1 MLKWLERH
9 SELQCKQI
17 KKNGDRCRNPRHYDC
32 KTCRFHG
39 ARRIRTGIKA
49 TAYKTG
55 EWTAEAIKN
64 SQETRARLGVLQRIG
79 EKLGFLPKKRGRK
92 IGSKF

>member
-1 MLKWLERH
+1 MLKWLSSRPD
-9 SELQCKQI
+9 LQCKQI
-17 KKNGDRCRNPRHYDC
+17 KKNGYRCRNPRHYGC

-39 ARRIRTGIKA
+39 SRRIRTGVKA

-64 SQETRARLGVLQRIG
+64 SQEVRARLGVLQKIG
-79 EKLGFLPKKRGRK
+79 EKFGFLPKKRGRK
-92 IGSKF
+92 IVS

>member
-9 SELQCKQI
+9 PELQCKQI

-39 ARRIRTGIKA
+39 ARRIRTGINAPNYKHGDYTKERIEESKA
-49 TAYKTG
+49 V
-55 EWTAEAIKN
+55 
-64 SQETRARLGVLQRIG
+64 RRRLGFLTLIGQR
-79 EKLGFLPKKRGRK
+79 LGFLPRKRGRK
-92 IGSKF
+92 FGS

>member
-1 MLKWLERH
+1 MLKWLSNH
-9 SELQCKQI
+9 PELRCKQI
-17 KKNGDRCRNPRHYDC
+17 KKDGYRCRNPRHHGC

-39 ARRIRTGIKA
+39 ARRIRTGVKA

-64 SQETRARLGVLQRIG
+64 SQEVRARLRVLQKIC
-79 EKLGFLPKKRGRK
+79 EKFGFLPKKRGGK
-92 IGSKF
+92 IDS

>member
-1 MLKWLERH
+1 MLKWLSSRPD
-9 SELQCKQI
+9 LQCKQI
-17 KKNGDRCRNPRHYDC
+17 KKNGHRCRNPRHYGC

-39 ARRIRTGIKA
+39 AKSIRTGIKA

-64 SQETRARLGVLQRIG
+64 SQEIRARLKVLQKIG
-79 EKLGFLPKKRGRK
+79 EKFGFLPKKRGRK
-92 IGSKF
+92 TVS

>member
-9 SELQCKQI
+9 PELQCKQI

-39 ARRIRTGIKA
+39 ARRIRYGKDAPNYRHGEMTA
-49 TAYKTG
+49 TA
-55 EWTAEAIKN
+55 IKE
-64 SQETRARLGVLQRIG
+64 SRKVRTKLGALIRLG
-79 EKLGFLPKKRGRK
+79 EMYGFLPKKRGQK
-92 IGSKF
+92 LGN